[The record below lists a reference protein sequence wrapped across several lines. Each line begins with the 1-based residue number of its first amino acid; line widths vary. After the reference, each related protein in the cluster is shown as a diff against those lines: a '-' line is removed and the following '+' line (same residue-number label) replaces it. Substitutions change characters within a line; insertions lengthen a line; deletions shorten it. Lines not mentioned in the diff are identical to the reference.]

1 MSKTSAWY
9 ARRYVERFGFH
20 IVPIEPGRKFPRSAD
35 WGNSCLTTAEE
46 AEQFYQSRPDW
57 NMGAALG
64 PSQLASLDIDC
75 WESFETIC
83 ECLGIDLTKLIR
95 EAPTIKARGFRIMFR
110 VPAGAD
116 LPYRK
121 INWPSKN
128 DPSGEKH
135 KAAMRAAKE
144 AKDAGDTD
152 RERRIR
158 NVAKRWAMYCVFEL
172 RSATSG
178 DKQRQDV
185 LPPSIHPET
194 GEPYRWHTQ
203 PREDWP
209 EPPKWLLV
217 LWQDFDNFK
226 AQMQTMCPWLP
237 AHAAPEPK
245 RGAKKK
251 IEYTGDGAI
260 EAFKRST
267 TIEAQLD
274 NYGYR
279 LISKN
284 RYLSPHSS
292 TGLPGVVVYPESDKC
307 WIHHASDPLCS
318 EDSGHPVDS
327 FDLFCYYEHNGDIR
341 AAAADAAKRL
351 GIRSAAVTRTETAPK
366 PSAEFEPVDEPAARP
381 SVPSAPPKD
390 KTFGNR
396 DYMSLLPWAN
406 DKGKP
411 LKHIDN
417 LVEICRRLG
426 VTIRYNVISKEEEI
440 LIPGQAFSSDNE
452 ANASIAWLSSECS
465 LFDFPTDK
473 LGEFMTYIADKNLY
487 NPVVEWVGSRP
498 WDGVSRVQSLCDTV
512 SAKEEWVEPH
522 IKTLKETL
530 IKRWMISAIAA
541 AFSPNGV
548 SAEGMLVFQGSQSL
562 GKTSWLK
569 SLTPAELGLTK
580 DGMLLRPD
588 DKDSVKQVNS
598 FWIVELGELDSTFR
612 RSDLA
617 QLKAFITQDS
627 DVLRRPYARRESKY
641 ARRTV
646 FFGSV
651 NPREFLH
658 DQTGNRRYWT
668 IECEAI
674 NHQHGLDMQQ
684 VWAEFYELWKAG
696 ESHRLTRDELAML
709 NRHNDAYMAI
719 DPVEERILARLD
731 WDSPDSMWRW
741 AQSTE
746 VLIEC
751 GMDRPTRS
759 DAQTAASL
767 IRKRNDGRH
776 RRYGGRTQLWCPPL
790 RF

>member
-1 MSKTSAWY
+1 MSKSSAWY

-35 WGNSCLTTAEE
+35 WGNSCLTSPDE
-46 AEQFYQSRPDW
+46 AEAFFKSRPDW

-64 PSQLASLDIDC
+64 PSRLASLDIDC
-75 WESFETIC
+75 WSSFETIC
-83 ECLGIDLTKLIR
+83 ECLGIDLHQLIR
-95 EAPTIKARGFRIMFR
+95 DTPTIKGRGYRVMFR
-110 VPAGAD
+110 VPAGAS

-128 DPSGEKH
+128 DPTGEKH
-135 KAAMRAAKE
+135 KAAMRAAKA
-144 AKDAGDTD
+144 AKDAGDTV
-152 RERRIR
+152 REQRIR

-172 RSATSG
+172 RAATSG

-185 LPPSIHPET
+185 LPPSIHPDT
-194 GEPYRWHTQ
+194 GMPYEWHTQ
-203 PREDWP
+203 PREEWP
-209 EPPKWLLV
+209 EPPKWMLS
-217 LWQDFDNFK
+217 LWQQFDSFK
-226 AQMQTMCPWLP
+226 NQLQTMCPWLP
-237 AHAAPEPK
+237 AHDLPEPK
-245 RGAKKK
+245 RGSRAKV
-251 IEYTGDGAI
+251 EYTGDGAI
-260 EAFKRST
+260 DAFKRST
-267 TIEAQLD
+267 DIETELER
-274 NYGYR
+274 YGYR
-279 LISKN
+279 RISKN

-292 TGLPGVVVYPESDKC
+292 TGLPGVVVYPDSGKC

-318 EDSGHPVDS
+318 ESDGHPVDA

-351 GIRSAAVTRTETAPK
+351 GIRTGATHRR
-366 PSAEFEPVDEPAARP
+366 DEQ
-381 SVPSAPPKD
+381 APPAEQEMLAPVSQASPNRD
-390 KTFGNR
+390 PVFGNR

-440 LIPGQAFSSDNE
+440 LIPGQAFSSDNQ
-452 ANASIAWLSSECS
+452 ANASLAWISSECS
-465 LFDFPTDK
+465 LFEFPTDK

-487 NPVVEWVGSRP
+487 NPVVEWVQSKP
-498 WDGVSRVQSLCDTV
+498 WDGVSRVQDLYDTV
-512 SAKEEWVEPH
+512 KAKDEWVDPH
-522 IKTLKETL
+522 IKNLKETL

-548 SAEGMLVFQGSQSL
+548 SAEGMLVFQGPQSL

-569 SLTPAELGLTK
+569 SLTPPELELAK
-580 DGMLLRPD
+580 DGMLLRTD

-627 DVLRRPYARRESKY
+627 DIIRRPYARRESKY

-668 IECEAI
+668 IECESI
-674 NHQHGLDMQQ
+674 THQHGLDMQQ
-684 VWAEFYELWKAG
+684 VWAEFHEMWKKG

-719 DPVEERILARLD
+719 DPVEERILAGLD
-731 WDSPDSMWRW
+731 WDAPDATWRW
-741 AQSTE
+741 AQATE

-751 GMDRPTRS
+751 GMDRPSRS

-776 RRYGGRTQLWCPPL
+776 RRSGGRNQLWCPPL
-790 RF
+790 RFRD

>member
-1 MSKTSAWY
+1 MSKSSAWY

-20 IVPIEPGRKFPRSAD
+20 IVPIEPGRKFPRSSD
-35 WGNSCLTTAEE
+35 WGNSCLTSPDE
-46 AEQFYQSRPDW
+46 AEAFFKAKPDW

-64 PSQLASLDIDC
+64 PSLLASLDIDC

-83 ECLGIDLTKLIR
+83 ECLGIDLHQLIR
-95 EAPTIKARGFRIMFR
+95 ETPTIKARGYRIMFR

-121 INWPSKN
+121 VNWPSKN
-128 DPSGEKH
+128 DPTGEKH
-135 KAAMRAAKE
+135 KAAMRAAKA
-144 AKDAGDTD
+144 AKDAGDTV
-152 RERRIR
+152 REQRIR
-158 NVAKRWAMYCVFEL
+158 AVAKRWAMYCVFEL
-172 RSATSG
+172 RAATSG

-185 LPPSIHPET
+185 LPPSIHPDT
-194 GEPYRWHTQ
+194 GLPYEWHTQ

-209 EPPKWLLV
+209 EPPKWMLA
-217 LWQDFDNFK
+217 LWQQFDSFK

-237 AHAAPEPK
+237 VHAAPEPK
-245 RGAKKK
+245 RGARAK

-260 EAFKRST
+260 DAFKRST
-267 TIEAQLD
+267 DIETELER
-274 NYGYR
+274 YGYR
-279 LISKN
+279 RISKN

-292 TGLPGVVVYPESDKC
+292 TGLPGVVVYPDSGKC

-318 EDSGHPVDS
+318 ESDGHPVDA
-327 FDLFCYYEHNGDIR
+327 FDLFSYYEHSGDIR

-351 GIRSAAVTRTETAPK
+351 GIRNGTTHWRGEQ
-366 PSAEFEPVDEPAARP
+366 
-381 SVPSAPPKD
+381 APPAVQEMPTPVNPASPKRD
-390 KTFGNR
+390 PVFGNR

-417 LVEICRRLG
+417 LAEICRRLG
-426 VTIRYNVISKEEEI
+426 VVIRYNVINKEEEV
-440 LIPGQAFSSDNE
+440 LIPGQAFSSDNQ
-452 ANASIAWLSSECS
+452 ANASLAWLSSECS
-465 LFDFPTDK
+465 LFEFPTDK
-473 LGEFMTYIADKNLY
+473 LGEFLTYIADKNLY
-487 NPVVEWVGSRP
+487 NPVVEWVQSKP
-498 WDGVSRVQSLCDTV
+498 WDGVSRVQDLYDTV
-512 SAKEEWVEPH
+512 QAKDEWVEPDT
-522 IKTLKETL
+522 KQLKETL

-569 SLTPAELGLTK
+569 SLTPPELELAK

-627 DVLRRPYARRESKY
+627 DIIRRPYARRESKY

-668 IECEAI
+668 IECESI
-674 NHQHGLDMQQ
+674 THQHGLDMQQ
-684 VWAEFYELWKAG
+684 VWAEFHEMWKKG
-696 ESHRLTRDELAML
+696 ESHRLTRDELLML
-709 NRHNDAYMAI
+709 NGHNEGYMAI
-719 DPVEERILARLD
+719 DPVEERILAGLD
-731 WDSPDSMWRW
+731 WESPDSTWRW

-746 VLIEC
+746 VLMEC
-751 GMDRPTRS
+751 GMDRPNRS

-776 RRYGGRTQLWCPPL
+776 RRYGGRNQLWCPPL
-790 RF
+790 RFGS

>member
-1 MSKTSAWY
+1 MSKSSAWY

-35 WGNSCLTTAEE
+35 WGNSCLKSADE
-46 AEQFYQSRPDW
+46 AEAFFTAKPDW

-64 PSQLASLDIDC
+64 PSRLASLDIDC

-83 ECLGIDLTKLIR
+83 ECLGIDLHQLIR
-95 EAPTIKARGFRIMFR
+95 ETPTIKARGYRIMFR

-121 INWPSKN
+121 VNWPSKN
-128 DPSGEKH
+128 DPTGEKH
-135 KAAMRAAKE
+135 KEAMRAAKS
-144 AKDAGDTD
+144 AKDAGDTV
-152 RERRIR
+152 REKRIR
-158 NVAKRWAMYCVFEL
+158 AVAKRWAMYCVFEL
-172 RSATSG
+172 RSATGG

-185 LPPSIHPET
+185 LPPSIHPDT
-194 GEPYRWHTQ
+194 GLPYEWHTQ

-209 EPPKWLLV
+209 EPPKWMLA
-217 LWQDFDNFK
+217 LWQQFDSFK

-237 AHAAPEPK
+237 VHAAPEPK
-245 RGAKKK
+245 RGARKK

-260 EAFKRST
+260 DAFRRST
-267 TIEAQLD
+267 DIEAELER
-274 NYGYR
+274 YGYR
-279 LISKN
+279 RISKN

-292 TGLPGVVVYPESDKC
+292 TGLPGVVVYPDSGKC

-318 EDSGHPVDS
+318 ESSGQPVDA
-327 FDLFCYYEHNGDIR
+327 FDLFSYYEHDGDIR

-351 GIRSAAVTRTETAPK
+351 GIRTSSVSKREVQTEVMHDAPAVAPPAPK
-366 PSAEFEPVDEPAARP
+366 RDPV
-381 SVPSAPPKD
+381 
-390 KTFGNR
+390 FGNR

-417 LVEICRRLG
+417 LEEICRRLG
-426 VTIRYNVISKEEEI
+426 AVVRYNVISKEEEI
-440 LIPGQAFSSDNE
+440 LIPGQAFSSDNQ
-452 ANASIAWLSSECS
+452 ANASLAWLASECS

-473 LGEFMTYIADKNLY
+473 LGEFLTYIADKNLY
-487 NPVVEWVGSRP
+487 NPAVRWVESVP
-498 WDGVSRVQSLCDTV
+498 WDGVSRTQDFFDTV
-512 SAKEEWVEPH
+512 QAKDEWVFPEV
-522 IKTLKETL
+522 KKLKETL

-569 SLTPAELGLTK
+569 SLTPPELELAK

-598 FWIVELGELDSTFR
+598 FWLVELGELDSTFR

-627 DVLRRPYARRESKY
+627 DIIRRPYARRESKY

-668 IECEAI
+668 IECESI
-674 NHQHGLDMQQ
+674 THQHGLNMQQ
-684 VWAEFYELWKAG
+684 VWAEFYHMWANG
-696 ESHRLTRDELAML
+696 ESHRLTRDELSLL
-709 NRHNDAYMAI
+709 NNHNDSYMAI
-719 DPVEERILARLD
+719 DPVEERILSKLD
-731 WDSPDSMWRW
+731 WDIPDEHWRW
-741 AQSTE
+741 AQATE

-751 GMDRPTRS
+751 GVDRPTRV
-759 DAQTAASL
+759 DAQTAAAL
-767 IRKRNDGRH
+767 IRKKNDGRH
-776 RRYGGRTQLWCPPL
+776 RRSNGRNILYCPPL
-790 RF
+790 RYGG